1 MAFCLTGFKSDGKCL
16 ADQKIVLKNQSEK
29 ITDWKATTMETCV
42 CGGGG
47 GVDGS
52 KLFRKF
58 ALEHLSISGDAGM
71 WLIIN
76 FLHLYF
82 SGSFFS

>member
-29 ITDWKATTMETCV
+29 ITDLKATTMETCV

-47 GVDGS
+47 GWMDQNY
-52 KLFRKF
+52 
-58 ALEHLSISGDAGM
+58 LENLHWSITLSHATQVCD
-71 WLIIN
+71 
-76 FLHLYF
+76 
-82 SGSFFS
+82 

>member
-42 CGGGG
+42 CVRGGG
-47 GVDGS
+47 
-52 KLFRKF
+52 
-58 ALEHLSISGDAGM
+58 GDAGM

-82 SGSFFS
+82 SGSFFFIKKRHKLKTEYFCTLL

>member
-42 CGGGG
+42 CVGGGG
-47 GVDGS
+47 GWI
-52 KLFRKF
+52 KT
-58 ALEHLSISGDAGM
+58 I
-71 WLIIN
+71 
-76 FLHLYF
+76 
-82 SGSFFS
+82 